1 MCTGNLKEEKKYSEV
16 PWVASERL
24 DEIKQC
30 VCDIFFFFTARALAL
45 IKHARLQGPK
55 KMPSFIL
62 YSKKKKNTKKCTFK
76 SLFFISLIY
85 FRGGVKIS

>member
-62 YSKKKKNTKKCTFK
+62 YSKKKKIQKNVRL
-76 SLFFISLIY
+76 SHFFLY
-85 FRGGVKIS
+85 R